1 MPSEEYLA
9 SLGAYSTVV
18 ATVVGLGALLLTT
31 QGSSLV
37 NTASRKARATIRP
50 SDDQCARHRW
60 EDIQG
65 YELHVCTSVWPKDCH
80 EGAHSKD
87 ETCWNQTLL
96 TVINCWQAN
105 ASDHFTQKPEQLP
118 LSKTFIQVDY
128 KVILAFILMC
138 STHKDYDDNV
148 IYAKER
154 GLYVAG
160 VELNLQELNSGILI
174 VHLKGNLTRKLTK
187 HYVDRLARGHPPL
200 LDDPLGYSIMKENDE
215 ARGGWVV
222 ALGFDTDTKKER
234 FIPVYLDCVRRRT
247 RRGLVFWRSM
257 DRVLDI
263 VVNIWSKCFCDD
275 PGSSERITR
284 AIKAIEYIK
293 THETQSGVDD
303 IFGVRR
309 PVVPATEFQKRKIIE
324 HFNGSPRISEDMQ
337 AVFQAEWEPLLR
349 YALVAAVTGCKI
361 CIAYFKNEG
370 RELEEALDIERMR
383 NSTIYVRGC

>member
-18 ATVVGLGALLLTT
+18 ATVIGLGALLLTT
-31 QGSSLV
+31 QGSLALSTV
-37 NTASRKARATIRP
+37 SRKARATIRP

-65 YELHVCTSVWPKDCH
+65 YELHVCTSIWPEECH
-80 EGAHSKD
+80 KGVHSKD
-87 ETCWNQTLL
+87 ELCGSQTLL

-105 ASDHFTQKPEQLP
+105 ASDRFVKKPEQLP

-138 STHKDYDDNV
+138 STHEDYDENV
-148 IYAKER
+148 IYAKDR

-160 VELNLQELNSGILI
+160 VELTLQELSSGILI
-174 VHLKGNLTRKLTK
+174 VHLTGNLTRKLTK
-187 HYVDRLARGHPPL
+187 GYVDRLVRGHPPL

-222 ALGFDTDTKKER
+222 ALGFDSDETKEH
-234 FIPVYLDCVRRRT
+234 FLPVYLDCVRRRT

-263 VVNIWSKCFCDD
+263 VVNIWSKCFSGD
-275 PGSSERITR
+275 PGSSKRIDK

-293 THETQSGVDD
+293 THETQSGVDN
-303 IFGVRR
+303 IFGISR
-309 PVVPATEFQKRKIIE
+309 PMVPPTEVQKRKIIE

-337 AVFQAEWEPLLR
+337 AAFQAEWEPLLR
-349 YALVAAVTGCKI
+349 YALIAAVTGCKI

-370 RELEEALDIERMR
+370 RELEEALDIDRMR
-383 NSTIYVRGC
+383 TSTIYIKGY